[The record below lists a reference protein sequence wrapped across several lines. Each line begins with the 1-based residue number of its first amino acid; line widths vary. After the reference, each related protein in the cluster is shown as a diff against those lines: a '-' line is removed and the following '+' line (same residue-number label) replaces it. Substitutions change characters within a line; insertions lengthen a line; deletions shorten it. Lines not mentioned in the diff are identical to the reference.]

1 MQSVISCPLKYIIM
15 SDLIILI
22 LFCCFIFVYT
32 VKMLYVNKKLKIIRK
47 PAAKYFSVYFTFY
60 HLFCLSA
67 LVRYRVSISPLIC
80 TNNLTMFL
88 TTWFIELGERLVEQ
102 LNKTSNHFED
112 KAFGYLSIGWFDLDF
127 FMYLLQSPQLYGNRF
142 MSRKLMIKTLVLMIV
157 YTYIYLLFF
166 FFFSEST
173 VLLPNIKTNNTF
185 ISSCQGKMPLK
196 LRECKNCPL
205 KARLII

>member
-47 PAAKYFSVYFTFY
+47 PAAKYFSVYILPFV
-60 HLFCLSA
+60 LSECPSA
-67 LVRYRVSISPLIC
+67 ISSDSISPLIC

-127 FMYLLQSPQLYGNRF
+127 FMYLLQSQQLYGNRF

-196 LRECKNCPL
+196 LRDCKNCPL